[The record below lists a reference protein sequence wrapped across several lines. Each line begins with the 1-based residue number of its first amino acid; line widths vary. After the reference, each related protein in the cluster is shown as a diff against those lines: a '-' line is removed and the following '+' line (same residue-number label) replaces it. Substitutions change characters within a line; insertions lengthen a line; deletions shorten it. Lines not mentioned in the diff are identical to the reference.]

1 MKYWLFGLSSEHK
14 KRKFQ
19 LNRKFIDITAPRSPS
34 IKRGTKRFPFSF
46 IFNKMTSHFF
56 HVRLVRFSLFYVC
69 YLLAAKTNKINKK
82 IDKKIIG
89 YDFNQLFLFLLS
101 FSKSYGICLIQIHQ
115 NELTLDASLQ
125 NQKLLQMPIATA
137 ICFCFVSC
145 HQISVVMISFR

>member
-1 MKYWLFGLSSEHK
+1 MKKNFFLKYWLFGLSSEHK

-46 IFNKMTSHFF
+46 IFNTMTSHFF

-101 FSKSYGICLIQIHQ
+101 FSKSYGICLLWISPSRRITVWKRLFFQVR
-115 NELTLDASLQ
+115 DSL
-125 NQKLLQMPIATA
+125 
-137 ICFCFVSC
+137 S
-145 HQISVVMISFR
+145 SYISFNIYIYFVK